1 MCSAESS
8 RVKGVQRPKRVMI
21 QQNTPTNELIEV
33 IQEISHEFTL
43 GFPFITTCNTR
54 VQGARF
60 GTLLLENYH
69 LLVAH
74 LYAYILCCNKSNYI
88 KRLKGGASKF

>member
-1 MCSAESS
+1 M
-8 RVKGVQRPKRVMI
+8 VQIKKIFNAIGNPI
-21 QQNTPTNELIEV
+21 ELIKV

-43 GFPFITTCNTR
+43 GFPCITTCNTR

-74 LYAYILCCNKSNYI
+74 MYILCCNKSNYI